1 MNPFTNLTSGL
12 KSLLQK
18 QRVDRELN
26 DELDSYLEASAAD
39 KQNAG
44 MSPNSARRA
53 ARAEIG
59 SRNSVKHRVWSSRWE
74 STLDNLLADIRLAIR
89 SLAKSPGFTLVA
101 LLSLA
106 LGIGANT
113 AIFTLIHQVLLRNLP
128 VQNPQ
133 QLVLFGRSDG
143 SGVAGGIDLG
153 DYGLYPWYFT
163 RELQSNPGPFQGIAS
178 YCSFAGKTSVRLPE
192 ANPDANS
199 KSSPEASQ
207 PAVLASAALVS
218 GNYFNVLGAQPILG
232 RAISP
237 ADDASPGSGAVVV
250 LSYHFWQQSLASDP
264 AVLGKVLSINGTP
277 FAVIGVMPPA
287 FLGLKQEL
295 DPTDLWTPVSMQS
308 TVLSQPTLLTRNG
321 PYFLQVFG
329 RLSPQ
334 AAADKSALAQ
344 SQNWL
349 DEQIRNGIRA
359 NSGAVIAPDRQQEIN
374 RHTVPLLP
382 ASHGVSSLRNQFGG
396 PLLILMVVVALVLLI
411 ACANLANFLLARAA
425 SRQREISTRIA
436 LGSSRG
442 RIVRQSL
449 VETILLSL
457 AGGAAG
463 LALAFAA
470 TRALIAFV
478 SQGAEHVAI
487 NSTPDTTVLL
497 FTLGV
502 SVATALLFGLAP
514 AFAAARTGSTLSL
527 SSNAR
532 TAQSAGGRAS
542 RFWPKTLVTAQVML
556 SLLLLVG
563 AGLFLRTLNNLQN
576 QDYGFERSHL
586 LLVEFDPS
594 LVGYKPHQAPALHRQ
609 LIERLSALPGVRSVA
624 LSATP
629 PISGGNWS
637 SSFKP
642 QGYTPAPKENV
653 HGLLNRVT
661 DRYFETAG
669 IALVAGRSFNS
680 GDTLGSLK
688 VAIVNQAL
696 AQRYFPKGDALGHQL
711 TMDINNIKGPW
722 RIVGITRDT
731 KSGDPRNTKT
741 DSMIYFPLAQMPPFN
756 APDPAAPNAPLE
768 ENQDQGVAVIL
779 VRTTGDPAQVIGELR
794 AAVAGIDPN
803 LPIIRVQTI
812 HEAVDAFMTHD
823 QLISRLTG
831 IFSLLALVLAAIGLY
846 GVMSYSVVRRT
857 SEIGIRLAL
866 GAQSGAVLWMVLRES
881 LILLAAGLALGLP
894 LTLAS
899 TYVIRNQLFGLSATD
914 PAILAAAIAVVAAMT
929 LIAAWLPARR
939 ASRVDPMVAL
949 RCD

>member
-1 MNPFTNLTSGL
+1 MNLFSNLKSGL
-12 KSLLQK
+12 KSLVQK

-26 DELDSYLEASAAD
+26 EELQSYLEASAAD
-39 KQNAG
+39 KR
-44 MSPNSARRA
+44 NSGIDPKAARRLA
-53 ARAEIG
+53 KIEMG
-59 SRNSVKHRVWSSRWE
+59 SQGSVKHQVWTSRWE
-74 STLDNLLADIRLAIR
+74 STLDSLFQDTRLSLR
-89 SLAKSPGFTLVA
+89 SLAKSPGFTLIA

-128 VQNPQ
+128 VQHPE
-133 QLVLFGRSDG
+133 QLVLIGNADG
-143 SGVAGGIDLG
+143 AGVAGGIDLG
-153 DYGLYPWYFT
+153 DYGLFPWYFT

-178 YCSFAGKTSVRLPE
+178 YGSFTNKASVRLPSAGPE
-192 ANPDANS
+192 ANSGSN
-199 KSSPEASQ
+199 Q
-207 PAVLASAALVS
+207 PAILAPTALVS
-218 GNYFNVLGAQPILG
+218 GNYFTVLGAQPILG

-237 ADDASPGSGAVVV
+237 ADDTSPGSGAVVV
-250 LSYHFWQQSLASDP
+250 LSHHFWQQSLASDP
-264 AVLGKVLSINGTP
+264 AVLGKILTINGTP

-287 FLGLKQEL
+287 FLGLKRDLE
-295 DPTDLWTPVSMQS
+295 PADLWAPISMQS
-308 TVLSQPTLLTRNG
+308 AIFSQPSFLTRNG
-321 PYFLQVFG
+321 PYFLHSFA

-334 AAADKSALAQ
+334 AAVDKSALAQ
-344 SQNWL
+344 SQTWL
-349 DEQIRNGIRA
+349 DQQIRNGIRA
-359 NSGAVIAPDRQQEIN
+359 NAGAVIPADRQQEIN
-374 RHTVPLLP
+374 RHTVLLLP
-382 ASHGVSSLRNQFGG
+382 ASHGVSSIRHQYGDS
-396 PLLILMVVVALVLLI
+396 LLILMAVVALVLLI

-425 SRQREISTRIA
+425 QRQREIATRIA

-449 VETILLSL
+449 IETLLLSL

-463 LALAFAA
+463 LALAFAV
-470 TRALIAFV
+470 TRTLIAFV
-478 SQGAEHVAI
+478 SQGAEHIAI
-487 NSTPDTTVLL
+487 DPTPDTTVLL

-502 SVATALLFGLAP
+502 SLATALLFGLAP
-514 AFAAARTGSTLSL
+514 AFTAARTGSTLSL

-532 TAQSAGGRAS
+532 TAQSSGGRAS

-576 QDYGFERSHL
+576 QDYGFERTHL

-594 LVGYKPHQAPALHRQ
+594 LVGYKPHQAPALRQQ

-637 SSFKP
+637 STFKP

-653 HGLLNRVT
+653 HSSLNRVT

-669 IALVAGRSFNS
+669 IAIVAGRSFNS
-680 GDTLGSLK
+680 SDTLTSLK
-688 VAIVNQAL
+688 VAIVNQTV
-696 AQRYFPKGDALGHQL
+696 AQRYFPKGDAIGHQL

-731 KSGDPRNTKT
+731 KSGDPRNTQT

-794 AAVAGIDPN
+794 STIAGIDPN
-803 LPIIRVQTI
+803 LPIIRIQTI
-812 HEAVDAFMTHD
+812 HEAVDSFMTHD

-831 IFSLLALVLAAIGLY
+831 IFSLLALLLAAIGLY

-866 GAQSGAVLWMVLRES
+866 GAQSGSVLWMVLRES
-881 LILLAAGLALGLP
+881 LILLAVGLALGLP

-899 TYVIRNQLFGLSATD
+899 TRVLRDQLFGLSATD
-914 PAILAAAIAVVAAMT
+914 PSILAAAIAVVAAMT

-939 ASRVDPMVAL
+939 AAKVDPMVAL